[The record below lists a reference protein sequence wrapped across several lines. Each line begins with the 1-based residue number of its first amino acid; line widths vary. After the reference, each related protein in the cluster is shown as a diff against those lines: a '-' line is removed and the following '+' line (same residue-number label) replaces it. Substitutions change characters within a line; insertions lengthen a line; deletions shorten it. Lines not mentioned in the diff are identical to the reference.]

1 MSASIACNDEPYV
14 ICQTC
19 ESEMTTEQLQCIRC
33 CSVSLPETCLSH
45 EPTCI
50 PEDVPIPLSARRKPN
65 PINLVASAPPKQE
78 KAPDSSY
85 PTPTSEKRPDPVIT
99 KPRQTIWLDSPDTPL
114 NTLAEICSRNLPAL
128 LPQPAPYV
136 APVLDRVAADKEA
149 ILKANEKVAA
159 EKRSQAEQIKA
170 RVLNAEKEQAE
181 QKYKTIVECS
191 KNMWKWVILEFTKVY
206 TTEGMRTK
214 CSYAKWK
221 AECKRVLDE
230 CKSRTSTAG
239 SLGFYRSSFISV
251 RNNAVSY
258 FGAEWVNRCIDLANT
273 EYQDSIEVFGLTPL
287 PNYTASSRPEVR
299 TETSFVKT
307 RKPVPL
313 AEESTPSPKYTAPKR
328 PEVRVDTVPVKIK
341 TMKPVPSTAELP
353 WATPGSSLLVFFTDK
368 WLKATFVANVQSGYK
383 FAFADNTECVVT
395 NADVL
400 WRVMTFEQFATV
412 QPPADKKRKLE
423 IMIAEKEEMELQHAA
438 LKKKVAVFELKMTEK
453 KEMIAQLK
461 RDFICH
467 G

>member
-1 MSASIACNDEPYV
+1 
-14 ICQTC
+14 
-19 ESEMTTEQLQCIRC
+19 
-33 CSVSLPETCLSH
+33 
-45 EPTCI
+45 
-50 PEDVPIPLSARRKPN
+50 
-65 PINLVASAPPKQE
+65 
-78 KAPDSSY
+78 
-85 PTPTSEKRPDPVIT
+85 
-99 KPRQTIWLDSPDTPL
+99 
-114 NTLAEICSRNLPAL
+114 
-128 LPQPAPYV
+128 
-136 APVLDRVAADKEA
+136 
-149 ILKANEKVAA
+149 
-159 EKRSQAEQIKA
+159 
-170 RVLNAEKEQAE
+170 
-181 QKYKTIVECS
+181 
-191 KNMWKWVILEFTKVY
+191 
-206 TTEGMRTK
+206 
-214 CSYAKWK
+214 
-221 AECKRVLDE
+221 
-230 CKSRTSTAG
+230 
-239 SLGFYRSSFISV
+239 
-251 RNNAVSY
+251 
-258 FGAEWVNRCIDLANT
+258 VNRCIDLANT

-328 PEVRVDTVPVKIK
+328 PEVRFDTVPARAR
-341 TMKPVPSTAELP
+341 KPPQAAELP

-453 KEMIAQLK
+453 KEMIAQLTAL
-461 RDFICH
+461 
-467 G
+467 